1 MARINDDAH
10 RSGNFGEEQNGGRG
24 SGINA
29 GIPENHNTNRRPP
42 SDRLDRARRHR
53 REAREWMVENR
64 PAYLAMEGYALACV
78 AAGVQFGGDHLAA
91 LVRGH
96 DFTGVHGEP
105 SKVNNTHIPFII
117 RAIVHDH
124 PEARPFV
131 ELRGSLADLLG
142 DEGPEA

>member
-64 PAYLAMEGYALACV
+64 PAYLAMEPFLPIRWSQGAMGPSWDVGAPKR
-78 AAGVQFGGDHLAA
+78 GG
-91 LVRGH
+91 
-96 DFTGVHGEP
+96 
-105 SKVNNTHIPFII
+105 
-117 RAIVHDH
+117 
-124 PEARPFV
+124 
-131 ELRGSLADLLG
+131 
-142 DEGPEA
+142 